1 MKKLLL
7 SLMALVCSMS
17 MNAQIKGTATRTGDI
32 SVNWVQ
38 LWEDGPRFAEY
49 NVGAENAEDY
59 GGYYCWGSSIDRDS
73 KDAYKSGSDALSGA
87 DDTATNL
94 WGDNWRMPTKEELK
108 ALLDNCDVA
117 WTDNYNGSGIKGKVF
132 TGKGDYAS
140 NSVFLPANGSGMGGG
155 VFGKGIQGNYWP
167 STPDGTTRVFYLV
180 FNSAVQ
186 KIESN
191 SSRMS
196 GLAVRA
202 VLADNA
208 AAIGGV
214 VDNAINT
221 RRVGKKVIDGSK
233 LIIIGNN
240 GKMYNTVGIEIKK

>member
-1 MKKLLL
+1 MKKILL
-7 SLMALVCSMS
+7 SLMALACSMS

-59 GGYYCWGSSIDRDS
+59 GGYYCWGRSINRDS
-73 KDAYKSGSDALSGA
+73 NGEYKSGTDALSGT

-94 WGDNWRMPTKEELK
+94 WGENWRMPTKEELQ
-108 ALLDNCDVA
+108 ALIANCDVE
-117 WTDNYNGSGIKGKVF
+117 WTDNYNESGIKGKVF
-132 TGKGDYAS
+132 TGKGVYAS
-140 NSVFLPANGSGMGGG
+140 NSVFVPANGLGLWGS
-155 VFGKGIQGNYWP
+155 VIGKGNEGQYWS
-167 STPDGTTRVFYLV
+167 STPDGTTRACYLS

-186 KIESN
+186 RVEN
-191 SSRMS
+191 DSRQ
-196 GLAVRA
+196 GTRAVRA

-208 AAIGGV
+208 AAIEGV

-221 RRVGKKVIDGSK
+221 RRGGKKVIDGSK